1 MAHEEVLNFCQ
12 SVLPFVPIFTYC
24 SCVDSQPCVHC
35 HVIFES
41 PRLFNLCRWI
51 SRMDCNF
58 EGHILGHRDC
68 IFLGQG
74 NFYNVYIA
82 LDRNNLWY
90 ACPVIRIQIQPF
102 WNFFFDEFGS
112 RYPVP
117 YNSRILDPHPGK
129 LHPFSGLNWS
139 FILKPNSQQCDFFL
153 LISGTEPKPYIQYNA
168 THK

>member
-1 MAHEEVLNFCQ
+1 MENIIYKQFFEKLPFKKKCSNIVAHEEVLNFCQ

-41 PRLFNLCRWI
+41 PRLFNLWRWI

-112 RYPVP
+112 RYRITLE
-117 YNSRILDPHPGK
+117 YWIRIQESCIHSR
-129 LHPFSGLNWS
+129 GL
-139 FILKPNSQQCDFFL
+139 IDHL
-153 LISGTEPKPYIQYNA
+153 Y
-168 THK
+168 